1 MRLAGIPA
9 FVALACTTV
18 VSAAYDTGSRSTSIF
33 PPGYMSC
40 RQERDI
46 VVRTTESATSGGR
59 EVLVPLPR
67 RTSVPAPILLGD
79 DVVDDVA
86 MVEPVPGG
94 RRQADP
100 PKQERSPVL
109 ARESVNNYR
118 CLGLVRGRAGIL
130 RTIAAPP
137 GTRFYGH
144 PYETSWRID
153 NMVAAS
159 VFHLMETRGALRSVL
174 SRPISDDRSFDK
186 TELRTSAAVA
196 LAELED
202 RPSAPAIAAW
212 TQHLESR
219 TLGFQYR
226 SVIHAL
232 ERLDPVAAETYVVG
246 LLERVAGGVLGKR
259 VGADR
264 LRAVPMLS
272 VRSREAALPVLRRL
286 TAPGAIDVFDGST
299 WRCELTAARLRFGD
313 PQLVPLAREQIFG
326 SLTDGQA
333 VNCYTQWLPATIGE
347 DPSDVD
353 ALLHRRAYEP
363 MLRFVEHVQS
373 KRGKPGGVTWE
384 RAGAA
389 LHEGLAKILA
399 QPRMSDRSRNDYFPT
414 HRAMHLAAMAGL
426 ADPKARRLLYEMIED
441 PTDRS
446 DGAWVAAYFALKLC
460 LPGATERVLQRL
472 VLGIGEPPYLASLS
486 FTVGTPTTWR
496 TRVLEELVRA
506 LPANDARW
514 TIALLDRELW
524 MREKALYLLSR
535 RKPPGACEAVLGTAS
550 KADDERIKQ
559 AFWALSILGEAC
571 WDSMSRAAGDS
582 SLAPN
587 VRGPA
592 MVLLAMTRSPKAR
605 AMVEAVQ
612 GEPEFRLYANT
623 SNIILGS
630 PE

>member
-1 MRLAGIPA
+1 
-9 FVALACTTV
+9 
-18 VSAAYDTGSRSTSIF
+18 
-33 PPGYMSC
+33 MSC
-40 RQERDI
+40 REEREI
-46 VVRTTESATSGGR
+46 LVRTTEPATSGGK

-67 RTSVPAPILLGD
+67 RRSVPAPILLGD
-79 DVVDDVA
+79 DIVDEVA

-94 RRQADP
+94 RRQIEP
-100 PKQERSPVL
+100 PRQELSVVL

-144 PYETSWRID
+144 PYENSWRID

-159 VFHLMETRGALRSVL
+159 VFHLVETKGALRSVL
-174 SRPISDDRSFDK
+174 ARPISDDRSFDK

-196 LAELED
+196 LSELGD
-202 RPSAPAIAAW
+202 RASAPAIAAW
-212 TQHLESR
+212 TEQIESR
-219 TLGFQYR
+219 NLGFQYR
-226 SVIHAL
+226 SVLYAL
-232 ERLDPVAAETYVVG
+232 ERLDPAQAETYAVG
-246 LLERVAGGVLGKR
+246 LLDRVAGGSLGKR

-272 VRSREAALPVLRRL
+272 ARSRAAVLPLLRKL
-286 TAPGAIDVFDGST
+286 TAPDAVDVFDGST

-313 PQLVPLAREQIFG
+313 PELVPLAREQMFG

-347 DPSDVD
+347 DPSDVE

-363 MLRFVEHVQS
+363 MLRFVEHVRGN
-373 KRGKPGGVTWE
+373 RGKPGGATWD
-384 RAGAA
+384 RAGSA
-389 LHEGLAKILA
+389 LLAGLTQILSE
-399 QPRMSDRSRNDYFPT
+399 PRMVDRSRRDYFPT

-426 ADPKARRLLYEMIED
+426 EDPKARRLLYEMIED
-441 PTDRS
+441 PKDRT
-446 DGAWVAAYFALKLC
+446 DGAWVAAYWALKLR
-460 LPGATERVLQRL
+460 LPGAEERVLRRL
-472 VLGIGEPPYLASLS
+472 DLGIGEPPHLASLS
-486 FTVGTPTTWR
+486 FTVGVPTTWR
-496 TRVLEELVRA
+496 TRVVQELVRVV
-506 LPANDARW
+506 PKDDARW
-514 TIALLDRELW
+514 TIALLDKEVW
-524 MREKALYLLSR
+524 MRQEAVYLLSR
-535 RKPPGACEAVLGTAS
+535 RKPSGACEVVLGAAP

-571 WDSMSRAAGDS
+571 WDSMARAAGDS

-592 MVLLAMTRSPKAR
+592 IVLLAMTRSPKAR
-605 AMVEAVQ
+605 AMVEEVE
-612 GEPEFRLYANT
+612 GEPDFRLYVHTA
-623 SNIILGS
+623 NIILRS